1 LILQHRAP
9 QGAAPQ
15 SGRVGE
21 DGGNPSGS
29 GTLGEEEARTE
40 KEKTMKTGT
49 AHAQQANPW
58 EALETGALAWE
69 DFSPAEQEDVVRH
82 YAPKIRFLAL
92 RLKAKLPR
100 NVELGEMISSGTL
113 GLMEALGKFR
123 PQLGIRFETYAENRI
138 RGAMLDE
145 LRRLDWFPRSLRQRV
160 RLLEEAMRKME
171 HEQGRQPTEEELQ
184 VLTGLEL
191 REVRQ
196 GLEALQ
202 NQLWLSL
209 DAIQDSVSGEIGD
222 SGGEPYN
229 STAMRE
235 LVEKVAPLIDRL
247 TPREKLVLSLYY
259 TDELNMRETA
269 EVMGITEGR
278 VSQLHSQAL
287 NRLRKEFVSLYGD
300 RAVHLPN

>member
-1 LILQHRAP
+1 
-9 QGAAPQ
+9 
-15 SGRVGE
+15 
-21 DGGNPSGS
+21 
-29 GTLGEEEARTE
+29 
-40 KEKTMKTGT
+40 MKTGT
-49 AHAQQANPW
+49 AQAQAPCPW
-58 EALETGALAWE
+58 EALETGATPWQS
-69 DFSPAEQEDVVRH
+69 FSPAEQESVVRH

-100 NVELGEMISSGTL
+100 SVELGELISSGTL

-123 PQLGIRFETYAENRI
+123 PQLGIRFETYAESRI
-138 RGAMLDE
+138 KGAMLDE

-160 RLLEEAMRKME
+160 RVIDEAMRKVE
-171 HEQGRQPTEEELQ
+171 HEQGRQATEDELQ
-184 VLTGLEL
+184 KITGLDM

-202 NQLWLSL
+202 NQLWISL
-209 DAIQDSVSGEIGD
+209 DAIQDTLSGDGPE
-222 SGGEPYN
+222 GGEPFRN
-229 STAMRE
+229 TAMQE
-235 LVEKVAPLIDRL
+235 LVERVAPLIDRL

-287 NRLRKEFVSLYGD
+287 SRLRKEFHSLYGEGTEI
-300 RAVHLPN
+300 

>member
-1 LILQHRAP
+1 MENSTENI
-9 QGAAPQ
+9 G
-15 SGRVGE
+15 SE
-21 DGGNPSGS
+21 SPSIP
-29 GTLGEEEARTE
+29 T
-40 KEKTMKTGT
+40 
-49 AHAQQANPW
+49 NPW
-58 EALETGALAWE
+58 DALETGYTAWG
-69 DFSPAEQEDVVRH
+69 DFSPRQQERIVRH

-92 RLKAKLPR
+92 RLKAKLPK
-100 NVELGEMISSGTL
+100 NVELGELISSGTL

-123 PQLGIRFETYAENRI
+123 PQMGIRFETYAENRI

-160 RLLEEAMRKME
+160 RAIDEAMRSIE
-171 HEQGRQPTEEELQ
+171 HDKGRPATEEELQ
-184 VLTGLEL
+184 AMTGYEIKDI
-191 REVRQ
+191 RQ

-209 DAIQDSVSGEIGD
+209 DAIQDNVSADNPEA
-222 SGGEPYN
+222 GGEPYL

-235 LVEKVAPLIDRL
+235 LAERIAPLIASL

-259 TDELNMRETA
+259 TEELNMREAA

-287 NRLRKEFVSLYGD
+287 GRLRRNFFNKYGD
-300 RAVHLPN
+300 SAEF

>member
-1 LILQHRAP
+1 MSEVKVKMDKP
-9 QGAAPQ
+9 P
-15 SGRVGE
+15 
-21 DGGNPSGS
+21 
-29 GTLGEEEARTE
+29 
-40 KEKTMKTGT
+40 
-49 AHAQQANPW
+49 PW
-58 EALETGALAWE
+58 DALESGATAWT
-69 DFSPAEQEDVVRH
+69 DFSAHDQESIVRH

-100 NVELGEMISSGTL
+100 SVELSEMVSAGTL

-160 RLLEEAMRKME
+160 RQLDEAMRRVE
-171 HEQGRQPTEEELQ
+171 HEHGRQATEEDLQ
-184 VLTGLEL
+184 SITGLDI
-191 REVRQ
+191 RDVRQ

-202 NQLWLSL
+202 NQLWVSL
-209 DAIQDSVSGEIGD
+209 DVIQDSIVSEGG
-222 SGGEPYN
+222 GAGEPYQ
-229 STAMRE
+229 STALQEM
-235 LVEKVAPLIDRL
+235 VERVAPLIDTL

-287 NRLRKEFVSLYGD
+287 GRLRREFFNQYGKMET
-300 RAVHLPN
+300 V

>member
-1 LILQHRAP
+1 
-9 QGAAPQ
+9 
-15 SGRVGE
+15 
-21 DGGNPSGS
+21 
-29 GTLGEEEARTE
+29 
-40 KEKTMKTGT
+40 MKTGT
-49 AHAQQANPW
+49 AQAQAPGPW
-58 EALETGALAWE
+58 EALETGATAWE
-69 DFSPAEQEDVVRH
+69 NFSPAEQEAVVRH

-100 NVELGEMISSGTL
+100 SVELGELISSGTL

-123 PQLGIRFETYAENRI
+123 PQLGVRFETYAESRI

-160 RLLEEAMRKME
+160 RILDEAMRKAE
-171 HEQGRQPTEEELQ
+171 HEHGRQATEEELQ
-184 VLTGLEL
+184 AITGLPL
-191 REVRQ
+191 RDVRQ

-202 NQLWLSL
+202 NQVCLSL
-209 DAIQDSVSGEIGD
+209 DAIQDTFSGDAQEP
-222 SGGEPYN
+222 GGEPYRN
-229 STAMRE
+229 TAFRE
-235 LVEKVAPLIDRL
+235 LVERVAPLIDRL

-287 NRLRKEFVSLYGD
+287 SRLRKEFVSLYGED
-300 RAVHLPN
+300 ADI